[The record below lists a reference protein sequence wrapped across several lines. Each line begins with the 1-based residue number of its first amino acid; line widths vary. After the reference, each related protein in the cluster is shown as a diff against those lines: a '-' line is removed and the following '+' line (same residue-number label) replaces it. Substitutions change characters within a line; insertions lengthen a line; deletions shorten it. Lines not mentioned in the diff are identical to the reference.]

1 MARQDTPR
9 SLAGNSPLEM
19 QSQYN
24 ISPDAQRPVP
34 GIRQV
39 ATPQGANFGIQ
50 QDILDGLAEFG
61 SKTIREAA
69 NARYTRVAAE
79 GAMAYAQGKAVED
92 LPTDNNKWALEGY
105 RVMEANTTS
114 AALVAAQQA
123 EISASLYQLSPEAF
137 REQYGNRIEAALQGK
152 DERVQDILRDQFTKA
167 MPQLIE
173 QHTREH
179 AGYLEKKNVEAV
191 ETAVDIISRDTTG
204 TDQLIGIARGEGAAS
219 GLALDK
225 QKDAVIGGVVRAF
238 ANGNPNAYYILKE
251 QGMFDSL
258 SAQQVATLD
267 AAKSRY
273 ESDVRSTYDATRIT
287 AETDLI
293 RKIENGEFTPEQAA
307 EELSGFWEDY
317 KVEITAEEASRVAGA
332 ADAANA
338 SNNQAVQYEI
348 KTAKLQGDYG
358 KIADLTAPYA
368 NNAGQTG
375 ELPVYEHNTTIEYQM
390 GPARPNKPNQPILDV
405 VGKTAEDVFGAGAKV
420 IVTSG
425 QEGPDK
431 PRRGSNRHKTGNAA
445 DIKIVRPD
453 GSVVKASEA
462 DMAVFAKQAAANG
475 ATGIGFGDEYMGGQ
489 HIHVDLVKP
498 GSGQS
503 NVWAS
508 GAKAHAGEIT
518 GAMSSRSTGPK
529 IGPVDQQKWKTSVE
543 YAKGDL
549 ELAAV
554 VYSDGQQ
561 VADKWAA
568 GGREPG
574 TMSNT
579 AAAFSNAVMQQVNG
593 TRYQTAQSRAAS
605 AEATY
610 NQVYERAQVQ
620 QAAILQAADISLD
633 EQFKAG
639 KITYEEYNAQR
650 KANRDAYGVQVTAAD
665 VKHSAGVRQGM
676 IDEAARE
683 AKAAADKAQREAES
697 AAKEAQQDAEAA
709 AKEAQRDAEAA
720 AKAAQTQADNNRL
733 EMYRIE
739 TAAAKTVLD
748 DEVGAITS
756 QTKPEGMSLADF
768 NAKQQTELQ
777 AASDKYWQS
786 IATSASTYNVPL
798 DKQGKA
804 DRITRMASQMTA
816 AIKKASENTQITA
829 SVEASVGSGSLN
841 TAPAAVQT
849 KAWQDHL
856 ANTEANLQSLA
867 AKGTVSPEAIAEY
880 KQTADEDFFA
890 KSNYVPDEVR
900 AQMSGPLLGELVQ
913 KDGTINP
920 AAIAAV
926 QAYGSLRAKST
937 TAANQLMTPE
947 ARTLAEAVLDASG
960 GNETAIGRVLAAMW
974 AEGLS
979 NKFRGQPAPDWGQ
992 RTDVHE
998 AVQARVGK
1006 NGIKNWFVKTLF
1018 GDTAYDTMYLTDESR
1033 ASVSSMLT
1041 QKVDSLSLKLPD
1053 VNPKYLAAQAERQ
1066 LLRTTVP
1073 VHADPGDVGF
1083 SAGSLRGWAGLQ
1095 QNVANTVVMASDGAD
1110 VWEQTFGSQ
1119 ADQYAEDRTSFST
1132 AIDDYFRSDLFKSR
1146 YGDLSAESKSLFRYT
1161 LEGLP
1166 LVGPFLGTGEPERM
1180 ATVPKYTIE
1189 SINRGQAMVT
1199 FALDDDGTEQTLF
1212 IPLREIGDYYKGV
1225 DKERLT
1231 K

>member
-1 MARQDTPR
+1 MARQDTAR
-9 SLAGNSPLEM
+9 QLAGNAPLEM
-19 QSQYN
+19 RSQYN
-24 ISPDAQRPVP
+24 INPENPT
-34 GIRQV
+34 QV
-39 ATPQGANFGIQ
+39 AGVRGVAAPQTHNFGVE

-79 GAMAYAQGKAVED
+79 GAMAHAQGKAVED

-105 RVMEANTTS
+105 RVMEVNTTS

-123 EISASLYQLSPEAF
+123 EISASLYQLSPEEF
-137 REQYGNRIEAALQGK
+137 RAQYGNRIEAALQGK

-191 ETAVDIISRDTTG
+191 ETSVDIISRDTAG

-258 SAQQVATLD
+258 SAQQAATLD

-307 EELSGFWEDY
+307 EELAGFWEDY
-317 KVEITAEEASRVAGA
+317 KVEITAEEASRAAGA

-375 ELPVYEHNTTIEYQM
+375 ELPAYEHNTTIEYQM
-390 GPARPNKPNQPILDV
+390 GPARPNRPAQPILDV

-431 PRRGSNRHKTGNAA
+431 PQHGSNRHKTGNAA

-453 GSVVKASEA
+453 GSVVKATDD

-475 ATGIGFGDEYMGGQ
+475 ATGIGFGAEYMGGQ

-498 GSGQS
+498 GSGQA

-508 GAKAHAGEIT
+508 GAKAHAREIT

-554 VYSDGQQ
+554 VYADGQAA
-561 VADKWAA
+561 ADKWVAE
-568 GGREPG
+568 GRNPEAV
-574 TMSNT
+574 S
-579 AAAFSNAVMQQVNG
+579 AKASSFSTAVMHQVNG

-610 NQVYERAQVQ
+610 KQVYERAQVQ

-639 KITYEEYNAQR
+639 QITYEEYNAQR

-665 VKHSAGVRQGM
+665 VRHSAGVRQGM
-676 IDEAARE
+676 IDAAARE
-683 AKAAADKAQREAES
+683 AKAAADKAQREAEA
-697 AAKEAQQDAEAA
+697 AAKEAQQDAKAA
-709 AKEAQRDAEAA
+709 AR
-720 AKAAQTQADNNRL
+720 AAQTQADNNRL

-739 TAAAKTVLD
+739 TATAKTSLD
-748 DEVGAITS
+748 DEVAAITS

-768 NAKQQTELQ
+768 NAKQQAELQ
-777 AASDKYWQS
+777 AASDKYWKS
-786 IATSASTYNVPL
+786 IATSASTYSVPL
-798 DKQGKA
+798 DKQGQA

-829 SVEASVGSGSLN
+829 SVAAYVGSGSLN
-841 TAPAAVQT
+841 TAPAAVQE
-849 KAWQDHL
+849 KAWKDHL
-856 ANTEANLQSLA
+856 ANTEANVQSLA
-867 AKGTVSPEAIAEY
+867 AKGTVSPETIAEY
-880 KQTADEDFFA
+880 KQTADEDFFT
-890 KSNYVPDEVR
+890 KSNYVPPEVR
-900 AQMSGPLLGELVQ
+900 AQMSGPLNGELVG
-913 KDGTINP
+913 KDGVVSPYALASI
-920 AAIAAV
+920 
-926 QAYGSLRAKST
+926 QAYADLKKKSAT
-937 TAANQLMTPE
+937 TAKQFLSPE
-947 ARTLAEAVLDASG
+947 AQVLAEAVLDASAGNPDAMKRAVSDLWVSGLG
-960 GNETAIGRVLAAMW
+960 GT
-974 AEGLS
+974 
-979 NKFRGQPAPDWGQ
+979 FRGEPAPNWG
-992 RTDVHE
+992 
-998 AVQARVGK
+998 AR
-1006 NGIKNWFVKTLF
+1006 
-1018 GDTAYDTMYLTDESR
+1018 GDTANVVRDRVGDNGWGDWLWAKVVGASDYDTMNLTATSR
-1033 ASVSSMLT
+1033 ASIGAML
-1041 QKVDSLSLKLPD
+1041 QAKVDKFQSMHPGL
-1053 VNPKYLAAQAERQ
+1053 NPKYLVRQAEEG
-1066 LLRTTVP
+1066 LLRSTAPIRNETVGRNFGLSP
-1073 VHADPGDVGF
+1073 SGWIGAAADERNTYV
-1083 SAGSLRGWAGLQ
+1083 
-1095 QNVANTVVMASDGAD
+1095 VANDGAD
-1110 VWEQTFGSQ
+1110 VWEQMFGGAADKYSADRNTFS
-1119 ADQYAEDRTSFST
+1119 D
-1132 AIDDYFRSDLFKSR
+1132 AIDAYIKSDVFVERYKMDPRPSLGITDYLKGGVLRTLIA
-1146 YGDLSAESKSLFRYT
+1146 GNNPQYT
-1161 LEGLP
+1161 VDIISGGKARITFQQDENGNEQQLWLP
-1166 LVGPFLGTGEPERM
+1166 LSE
-1180 ATVPKYTIE
+1180 A
-1189 SINRGQAMVT
+1189 
-1199 FALDDDGTEQTLF
+1199 
-1212 IPLREIGDYYKGV
+1212 GDFYKGT
-1225 DKERLT
+1225 DKGRLT
-1231 K
+1231 E